1 MTKDTKNPKN
11 PKGDAVIGN
20 RIKELR
26 IRNALTQKR
35 LAELV
40 MVSASSIARL
50 ETGQSMVSVFT
61 MIKIAEALNVS
72 TSALLMDA
80 HQNVYVDEDLRAIST
95 KLKNCTPAQRQK
107 FIHLMEETID
117 AMILN

>member
-1 MTKDTKNPKN
+1 MTKDRKN
-11 PKGDAVIGN
+11 PKGDAKIGS

-26 IRNALTQKR
+26 IKNSLTQKK
-35 LAELV
+35 LAELA

-61 MIKIAEALNVS
+61 MMKIAEVLNVS
-72 TSALLMDA
+72 TSFLLMDMPSNTA
-80 HQNVYVDEDLRAIST
+80 MDEDLQCICM
-95 KLKNCTPAQRQK
+95 KLKDCTPVQRQK

-117 AMILN
+117 TIFSN